1 MHYDVTSR
9 RAPKEIMAVFVVV
22 ARKMASTQKINT
34 IQNSK
39 SENAAICRLLQA
51 IKANKDSRGR
61 LYKKVIEVN
70 YN

>member
-34 IQNSK
+34 IQNS
-39 SENAAICRLLQA
+39 ENAAICRLLQA

-70 YN
+70 YD